1 MVKKSEKT
9 SAIFGFFVA
18 AGLLWLGVRLYMGR
32 VVFPEPFMVLVLLV
46 IAPVCEELFFRGFV
60 QDVIRR
66 RLVYGLFGLTLANVL
81 TSVLFACVHLF
92 SWGAFHSLLVFFPS
106 LAFGY
111 VFDRTGKISLCVLLH
126 ALYNL
131 NAFIV

>member
-1 MVKKSEKT
+1 MVKKSENT
-9 SAIFGFFVA
+9 SVIFGFFVA
-18 AGLLWLGVRLYMGR
+18 AGLLWLGVRLYWGG
-32 VVFPEPFMVLVLLV
+32 VVFPGVFEALVLLV

-60 QDVIRR
+60 QDIIRS
-66 RLVYGLFGLTLANVL
+66 RLAYGLFGVSLANVV

-92 SWGAFHSLLVFFPS
+92 SWGAFHSFLVFFPS

-111 VFDRTGKISLCVLLH
+111 VYDRTGRISFCVLLH